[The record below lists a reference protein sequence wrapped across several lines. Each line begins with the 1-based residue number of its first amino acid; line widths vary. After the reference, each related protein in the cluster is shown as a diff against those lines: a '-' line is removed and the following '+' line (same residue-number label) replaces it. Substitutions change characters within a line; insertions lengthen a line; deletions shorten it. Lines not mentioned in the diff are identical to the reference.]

1 MLKYSRKGTLVLIG
15 GAEDR
20 KYEKKILNHIIRIN
34 HPGKVAV
41 FPTASS
47 YPGEVYETYRRAFR
61 DIGVEEVFYVDIRH
75 PDEADRPRY
84 LKMVKESDLIF
95 FTGGDQERLVDV
107 LGGSRMLK
115 RIRHRYNRGATIAG
129 TSAGA
134 AAIGDPMITSGNDTD
149 GFKKGA
155 IHISSGFGFLKR
167 LVVDTHFL
175 ARGRIPRLAQMLS
188 SGKARQA
195 IGLDEDA
202 AVAVHPDRTFE
213 VVGSGMVTVMSGY
226 TLHYTSYHQ
235 AATDEL
241 VGMDRIHISFLTPG
255 MKYSLRKKRVIGTD
269 TGTVRQSLLDLGKTK
284 SRSAFSYSAND
295 DSES

>member
-1 MLKYSRKGTLVLIG
+1 MFKYSRKGTLVLIG

-34 HPGKVAV
+34 NPGKVAV

-47 YPGEVYETYRRAFR
+47 YPGEVFETYRRAFK
-61 DIGVEEVFYVDIRH
+61 DIGVAEVFYADIRYR
-75 PDEADRPRY
+75 DEADRPRY
-84 LKMVKESDLIF
+84 LKMVDEADLIF

-107 LGGSRMLK
+107 LGGSRILK
-115 RIRHRYNRGATIAG
+115 RIRHKYNRGTTIAG

-134 AAIGDPMITSGNDTD
+134 AAIGDPMVTSGNDTG

-155 IHISSGFGFLKR
+155 IRISSGFGFLKR

-188 SGKARQA
+188 SGKCRQA
-195 IGLDEDA
+195 IGLDEDT
-202 AVAVHPDRTFE
+202 AVAVYPDRTFE
-213 VVGSGMVTVMSGY
+213 VLGSSMVTVMSSY

-235 AATDEL
+235 AATDDL
-241 VGMDRIHISFLTPG
+241 VGMDRIHISFLAPG
-255 MKYSLRKKRVIGTD
+255 MKYSLRKKRVIATD
-269 TGTVRQSLLDLGKTK
+269 ARTVRQLLLDTGKNK
-284 SRSAFSYSAND
+284 SGYALSYSAND